1 MNKRFVK
8 FLVSALIVVAIPM
21 QAFGYDYIY
30 SKKYN
35 YATDNNGKP
44 LNGWQYFT
52 LDERKWSPKF
62 KEGFD
67 KDANAVNYSLP
78 FFTDWVYFE
87 NGKFKTGWFKSADG
101 NWYYLSG
108 KNGSIVRDDFVDGYY
123 LNKNG
128 VMSSTVPAD
137 SKTNYYTLA
146 EVKATVTKANQLIST
161 GKWERR
167 ASQVNICGER
177 YLLPMSGYRTSL
189 GYTGTVQKNTD
200 MGYPLAVGC
209 DIDAGVATVEVYVSP
224 NRSFKDRQAVKI
236 SPEKFDELFNANKFL
251 YFNVES
257 TMGGGASGDSAST
270 YKYSSPFVTDASIL
284 K

>member
-1 MNKRFVK
+1 MK
-8 FLVSALIVVAIPM
+8 FLVSALIVVGIPM

-67 KDANAVNYSLP
+67 KDANAVNYSTP
-78 FFTDWVYFE
+78 FFTDWTYFE

-101 NWYYLSG
+101 NWYYLNE
-108 KNGSIVRDDFVDGYY
+108 KNGSIEKDTFIDGYY

-137 SKTNYYTLA
+137 SEIFRYYTVDGAKKTA
-146 EVKATVTKANQLIST
+146 EVTKKLVS
-161 GKWERR
+161 
-167 ASQVNICGER
+167 
-177 YLLPMSGYRTSL
+177 SGYWKPYTFTRIDDTEVPRAIRGNSSL
-189 GYTGTVQKNTD
+189 LKFTKSCDSLDKRGF
-200 MGYPLAVGC
+200 PLSVSC
-209 DIDAGVATVEVYVSP
+209 NVYNGVAEVEVYVST
-224 NRSFKDRQAVKI
+224 NGSFESAKKVNI
-236 SPEKFDELFNANKFL
+236 SPEKFVELFEANKFH
-251 YFNVES
+251 YFDRYSGV
-257 TMGGGASGDSAST
+257 GGGASGDLSSLVKT
-270 YKYSSPFVTDASIL
+270 SKPYVYSESEL
-284 K
+284 Q